1 MSYNKF
7 EIQSFCSKDNS
18 SIKKQLNEIWKQFMS
33 SFGYQKY
40 YCFSKEINNQQ
51 IKNIYNST
59 SFIMQN
65 NISNSNY
72 FSTIK
77 LLFQFFENNS
87 IIISENNNSY
97 ELISNNKRG
106 LSLLSEA
113 KIWIMYII
121 FIDQK
126 FNDNNKKIFII
137 MNLFKNAI
145 KNNCDIIS
153 LFEFFLIYISKI
165 DYDDFSMIN
174 SKNNILELLP
184 KEFIALY
191 INKKTILKNIF
202 SKDNINYKN
211 NKNNYF
217 SRAND
222 YNNTS
227 STLFSTTDK
236 QNKNDYFLNINEKNE
251 EFHIEEKEEKNN
263 NDNIHNNNNNNNKSL
278 DMNKIIVV
286 SKDYLNKGYFVI
298 FKDKKDLKENNKNL
312 FMPFDEDDVDVNYYL
327 MPLLDKYKNYDQ
339 KNDANKVLIL
349 INKSIYKNYTYYP
362 YDVTIINRL

>member
-1 MSYNKF
+1 MSCNKF

-18 SIKKQLNEIWKQFMS
+18 SINKQLNEIWKQFMS

-51 IKNIYNST
+51 INNIYNST

-65 NISNSNY
+65 NSSNNY
-72 FSTIK
+72 CISTIK

-165 DYDDFSMIN
+165 DYEDFCTIN
-174 SKNNILELLP
+174 SKKNILELLP
-184 KEFIALY
+184 REFIALY
-191 INKKTILKNIF
+191 IKKNQF
-202 SKDNINYKN
+202 
-211 NKNNYF
+211 
-217 SRAND
+217 
-222 YNNTS
+222 
-227 STLFSTTDK
+227 
-236 QNKNDYFLNINEKNE
+236 
-251 EFHIEEKEEKNN
+251 
-263 NDNIHNNNNNNNKSL
+263 
-278 DMNKIIVV
+278 
-286 SKDYLNKGYFVI
+286 
-298 FKDKKDLKENNKNL
+298 
-312 FMPFDEDDVDVNYYL
+312 
-327 MPLLDKYKNYDQ
+327 
-339 KNDANKVLIL
+339 
-349 INKSIYKNYTYYP
+349 
-362 YDVTIINRL
+362 

>member
-7 EIQSFCSKDNS
+7 EMQSFGSKDNS
-18 SIKKQLNEIWKQFMS
+18 ITKKQLNEIWKQFMS

-40 YCFSKEINNQQ
+40 YCFIKEINNQQ

-59 SFIMQN
+59 ICITQN
-65 NISNSNY
+65 NSLNNSSISS
-72 FSTIK
+72 IQ
-77 LLFQFFENNS
+77 LLFSFLEQNS
-87 IIISENNNSY
+87 ITISENNNSY
-97 ELISNNKRG
+97 FLISNSKRG
-106 LSLLSEA
+106 LSLLSDA

-126 FNDNNKKIFII
+126 FNDNSNKIFIV
-137 MNLFKNAI
+137 MNLFKEAI

-165 DYDDFSMIN
+165 DYEDFCTIN
-174 SKNNILELLP
+174 SKKNILELLP

-191 INKKTILKNIF
+191 IKKKSILKTIFN
-202 SKDNINYKN
+202 KDNSSN
-211 NKNNYF
+211 NFQYNYF
-217 SRAND
+217 SVSND
-222 YNNTS
+222 FINTQ

-236 QNKNDYFLNINEKNE
+236 QKKNDYFLNINEKNE
-251 EFHIEEKEEKNN
+251 EFHIEEEKNN
-263 NDNIHNNNNNNNKSL
+263 KDNKDNKDNNNSNNECL

-286 SKDYLNKGYFVI
+286 CKDYLNKGYFVI
-298 FKDKKDLKENNKNL
+298 FKDKKDLKDSAKN
-312 FMPFDEDDVDVNYYL
+312 PFLIYDEVDEDENYYL
-327 MPLLDKYKNYDQ
+327 MPLLNKYENYDQ
-339 KNDANKVLIL
+339 KIDANKVLTL